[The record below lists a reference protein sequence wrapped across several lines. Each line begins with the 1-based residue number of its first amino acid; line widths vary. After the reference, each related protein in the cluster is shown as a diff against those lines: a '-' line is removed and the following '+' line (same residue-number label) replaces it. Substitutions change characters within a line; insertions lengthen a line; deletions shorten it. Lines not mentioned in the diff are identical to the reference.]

1 MQTEVIRKYN
11 EINTTQCRIVLQ
23 PADPRLIAPVIAS
36 FQSTPRALLVEV
48 MKK

>member
-11 EINTTQCRIVLQ
+11 EIKTTQCRIVLQ

-36 FQSTPRALLVEV
+36 FQPAPRALLVEE